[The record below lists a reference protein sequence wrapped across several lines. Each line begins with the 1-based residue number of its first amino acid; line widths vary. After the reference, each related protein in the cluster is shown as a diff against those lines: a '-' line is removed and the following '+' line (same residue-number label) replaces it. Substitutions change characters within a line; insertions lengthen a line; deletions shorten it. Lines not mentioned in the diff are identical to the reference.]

1 VSRYTLT
8 VQFATEAPIRPEAQ
22 AYPLVL
28 GHQMVGLLFEQDIPV
43 DIERVTLMQDGYER
57 ASHVR

>member
-1 VSRYTLT
+1 MSRYTLT
-8 VQFATEAPIRPEAQ
+8 VEFETEAPVQQEAW

-28 GHQMVGLLFEQDIPV
+28 GHKLVELIFEPDVPV
-43 DIERVTLMQDGYER
+43 DIQHVMLRQDGYER